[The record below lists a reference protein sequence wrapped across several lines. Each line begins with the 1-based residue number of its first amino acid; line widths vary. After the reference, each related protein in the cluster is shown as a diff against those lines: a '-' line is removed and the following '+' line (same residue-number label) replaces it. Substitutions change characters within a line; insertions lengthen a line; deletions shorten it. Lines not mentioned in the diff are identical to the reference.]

1 MMNSSASNKYSVQK
15 HKLGPLIQQGRIHG
29 SQLAGLL
36 SSLGPIRLH
45 RNRCLEQFQL
55 E

>member
-15 HKLGPLIQQGRIHG
+15 HKLGPLIQQGQIHG

-36 SSLGPIRLH
+36 SSLHILPTEIQQDM
-45 RNRCLEQFQL
+45 CK
-55 E
+55 